1 VSSYEQYLK
10 PAVIQ
15 EVARLDLKARF
26 IVEGFISGLHKSP
39 YHGFSMEFSEHRKYV
54 YGDSPRTIDW
64 RLFGR
69 TDKLYTKKYEAE
81 TNLQCHLVVDTS
93 ASMDYQHSG
102 LMSKLDYAICTA
114 AALAYMLTR
123 QQDPVGLLMVDEKLQ
138 MYIKPRTKLAHLTD
152 IIAELSK
159 AKAGAS
165 SNLASSLRAG
175 ASLINRA
182 GLIVL
187 LTDLYQDEA
196 QDSELVDAIQEL
208 RYRGHDVILFHVLDQ
223 AEVDFD
229 FSGPV
234 TFTDKET
241 GEQLTVDA
249 GGLAASYRQE
259 LEAFRDKWAADCGA
273 AEVDFVPLDTGTPF
287 DKALMSF
294 LQRRMG
300 HF

>member
-1 VSSYEQYLK
+1 
-10 PAVIQ
+10 
-15 EVARLDLKARF
+15 
-26 IVEGFISGLHKSP
+26 
-39 YHGFSMEFSEHRKYV
+39 MEFSEHRKYV

-69 TDKLYTKKYEAE
+69 TDKLYTKKFEAE

-93 ASMDYQHSG
+93 ASMDYHHG
-102 LMSKLDYAICTA
+102 GHMSKLDYAICTA

-123 QQDPVGLLMVDEKLQ
+123 QQDPVGLILIDDQLR
-138 MYIKPRTKLAHLTD
+138 MYMKPRTKMSHLTD
-152 IIAELSK
+152 MIAVLSK
-159 AKAGAS
+159 AEAGQAS
-165 SNLASSLRAG
+165 KLADSLRAG

-182 GLIVL
+182 GLVIL
-187 LTDLYQDEA
+187 LTDLYQDQGE
-196 QDSELVDAIQEL
+196 DSKLVDAIQEL

-229 FSGPV
+229 FGGPI
-234 TFTDKET
+234 TFTDRET
-241 GEQLTVDA
+241 GESMTVDA
-249 GGLAASYRQE
+249 GGLRESYQKE
-259 LEAFRDKWAADCGA
+259 LNEFRDSWQQACGA

-294 LQRRMG
+294 LHRRLG